1 MEGRQR
7 GERTGLQDGHLF
19 GAHGQYGAR
28 VLRAHSSG
36 CSGNARIPRASTN
49 AVEGA
54 SYTRACSTTIH
65 YSLCLLNRCGPTN
78 LSPQCGVCAM
88 ALGSWETAPV
98 KRLRCGSA
106 DPLFGGYDGLS
117 RRKDFDNDGHIY
129 QVLHLLAHMCIHMH
143 TNTRTRT
150 STRVHTRTD
159 AFTRTHTHTYTYI
172 HECVYVCI

>member
-7 GERTGLQDGHLF
+7 GERTGLQDGNLF

-49 AVEGA
+49 AIEGA

-78 LSPQCGVCAM
+78 LSPQCGFCAM
-88 ALGSWETAPV
+88 AKRSWETAPV
-98 KRLRCGSA
+98 KRLRGGSA
-106 DPLFGGYDGLS
+106 DPFFEGYDGLS
-117 RRKDFDNDGHIY
+117 RSKDFGNDGHIY
-129 QVLHLLAHMCIHMH
+129 QVLHSLAHMYMH
-143 TNTRTRT
+143 IRTRT
-150 STRVHTRTD
+150 YAHVHLCVSIRAQTHSH
-159 AFTRTHTHTYTYI
+159 AHTHTRI
-172 HECVYVCI
+172 HS